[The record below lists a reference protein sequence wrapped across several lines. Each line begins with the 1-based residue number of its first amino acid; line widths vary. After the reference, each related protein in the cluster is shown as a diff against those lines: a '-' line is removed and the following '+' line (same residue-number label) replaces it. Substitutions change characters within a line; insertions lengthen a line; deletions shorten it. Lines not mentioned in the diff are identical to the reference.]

1 MKITAR
7 IDNDFKCLNR
17 YFHKMLDVLNEEV
30 DNTKNAPLIA
40 QDTDAVDSQMA
51 FYGFSHFIKPDMIIN
66 IYSFLEFWLKIV
78 CNYQKMKN
86 DLSLSYRDIKGNN
99 DLHCYHKY
107 LTDYVKLNIDSA
119 KISYDKLDILRE
131 IRNNIIHSGG
141 HVSVDKEK
149 KFEKIQGVIVAGSLM
164 VFEDDFIFE
173 TLEHAKKYLY
183 VAAQA

>member
-1 MKITAR
+1 M
-7 IDNDFKCLNR
+7 
-17 YFHKMLDVLNEEV
+17 
-30 DNTKNAPLIA
+30 IA

-107 LTDYVKLNIDSA
+107 LTDY
-119 KISYDKLDILRE
+119 KLDILRE